1 MVKKFSK
8 FIWSLAVIT
17 WCNASFD
24 LYQFYLYLKVFYYS
38 AAFAA
43 EHTQQ
48 TFTCSKVIVETL
60 EKRREICSELT
71 IKTVERCD

>member
-1 MVKKFSK
+1 MLLS
-8 FIWSLAVIT
+8 ICI
-17 WCNASFD
+17 NI
-24 LYQFYLYLKVFYYS
+24 YLYLKVFYYS